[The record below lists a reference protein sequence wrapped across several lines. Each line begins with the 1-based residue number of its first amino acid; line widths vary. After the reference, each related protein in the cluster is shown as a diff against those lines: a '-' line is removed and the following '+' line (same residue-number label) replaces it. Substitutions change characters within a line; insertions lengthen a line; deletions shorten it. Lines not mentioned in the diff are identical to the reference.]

1 MEALTYKLENFEGP
15 MDLLLHLISKNKLNI
30 YDIPVF
36 ELVSQYLDYIE
47 RMKEFD
53 MDIAS
58 EFLDMA
64 AKLIYLKTVAL
75 IPKHEEETET
85 LKREL
90 EGQLLEYQICKE
102 IAAKLG
108 ERQDGMNIF
117 SRNPEEV
124 TPDKTYKR
132 IHDREDIFSAY
143 FMAIGRGKRKL
154 PPPETDF
161 KDIVKRKIVSVTSK
175 IVSIMR
181 GLKTKKR
188 IKWTSL
194 FEKSESKSD
203 MVATFLAVL
212 ELVKTKRIVLNG
224 DEKNPEIRSIKE

>member
-1 MEALTYKLENFEGP
+1 METLTYKLDNFEGP

-36 ELVSQYLDYIE
+36 ELVTQYLDYIDK
-47 RMKEFD
+47 MKKFD

-75 IPKHEEETET
+75 TPKYEEETET

-90 EGQLLEYQICKE
+90 EGQLLEYQICKQ
-102 IAAKLG
+102 IASELG
-108 ERQDGMNIF
+108 QMQGGMNTF
-117 SRNPEEV
+117 SRKPEEIS
-124 TPDKTYKR
+124 PDRAYKR
-132 IHDREDIFSAY
+132 IHEREDIFTAY

-181 GLKTKKR
+181 TLKRNKPIR
-188 IKWTSL
+188 WTSL
-194 FEKSESKSD
+194 FEKSESRSD
-203 MVATFLAVL
+203 LVATFLAVL
-212 ELVKTKRIVLNG
+212 ELVKSKRIVLNG
-224 DEKNPEIRSIKE
+224 DDSDPEIRSVKE